1 MSQLRNAARRDSC
14 SAVACRSIR
23 RSMAQPPSEVTPVSA
38 VTVDCAAVDFDL
50 SGDQQA
56 LRDAAASLLDRMAGS
71 DALAGPGRA
80 RRGRRH
86 AARCRALP
94 SGERGGDAPT
104 GYDDAVWSAM
114 AEQGWLALELPEDE
128 GGLGL
133 GMVELAVL
141 CEEIGRRLVA
151 APFLPTIVALGA
163 LCGDEAR
170 ADAGTK
176 EWREALGQGEAV
188 GCVARRAG
196 PRSGSPWPGP
206 EGQVRLERADAP
218 GGLRALGR
226 RGRGRSPTAASTPST
241 CAPRDARPR
250 CRPWTA
256 HASSGSWPST
266 ARRRGSSAART
277 PPRCCVDRAATLASA
292 EMLGAAD
299 HVLAMTVQYAKDRVQ
314 FGKPIG
320 SFQAV
325 KHMLADALVDVEGM
339 RSTVYYAAWCAAAGD
354 PERSLAASMA
364 KAWCSDA
371 SRRVMAAGLQVHGGI
386 GFTWEHDMHLYLKR
400 AQLDQVSYGDA
411 AAHRDRIATLLRT
424 RLEAGESLS

>member
-1 MSQLRNAARRDSC
+1 MS
-14 SAVACRSIR
+14 VA
-23 RSMAQPPSEVTPVSA
+23 
-38 VTVDCAAVDFDL
+38 TVDFAAVDFDL

-56 LRDAAASLLDRMAGS
+56 LRDAAASLLDKMAGS
-71 DALAGPGRA
+71 DALRA
-80 RRGRRH
+80 RVGTGVIVGTLPGAG
-86 AARCRALP
+86 AA
-94 SGERGGDAPT
+94 SGDAAVDAPT
-104 GYDDAVWSAM
+104 GYDETVWSAM
-114 AEQGWLALELPEDE
+114 AEQGWLAIELPEDD

-170 ADAGTK
+170 AVAAND
-176 EWREALGQGEAV
+176 EWREALGQGDAV
-188 GCVARRAG
+188 GCVVAAPG
-196 PRSGSPWPGP
+196 SSGLTVSGSEGQARLSGQTPPVAYAPSADVAVVLAGGGVYAVDLRSAGRPAPLSAMDRTRELGVLDFDDTPASFVGGP
-206 EGQVRLERADAP
+206 EAA
-218 GGLRALGR
+218 ALL
-226 RGRGRSPTAASTPST
+226 
-241 CAPRDARPR
+241 
-250 CRPWTA
+250 
-256 HASSGSWPST
+256 
-266 ARRRGSSAART
+266 
-277 PPRCCVDRAATLASA
+277 VDRAATLASA

-299 HVLAMTVQYAKDRVQ
+299 HVLALTVQYAKDRVQ

-339 RSTVYYAAWCAAAGD
+339 RSTAYYAAWCAAAGD
-354 PERSLAASMA
+354 PERSLSASMA

-411 AAHRDRIATLLRT
+411 AAHRERVATLLRT
-424 RLEAGESLS
+424 RLQAAEVLS

>member
-1 MSQLRNAARRDSC
+1 MS
-14 SAVACRSIR
+14 V
-23 RSMAQPPSEVTPVSA
+23 

-50 SGDQQA
+50 SADQQA
-56 LRDAAASLLDRMAGS
+56 LREAAASLLDGKAGS
-71 DALAGPGRA
+71 DALRA
-80 RRGRRH
+80 RVGTG
-86 AARCRALP
+86 AIVGTLP
-94 SGERGGDAPT
+94 GAGAVSGGTGVDAPR
-104 GYDDAVWSAM
+104 GYDEAVWSAM
-114 AEQGWLALELPEDE
+114 AEQGWLAIELPEDE

-133 GMVELAVL
+133 GMVELAIL

-170 ADAGTK
+170 GDAGTND
-176 EWREALGQGEAV
+176 WRAALSEGASV
-188 GCVARRAG
+188 GCVAAA
-196 PRSGSPWPGP
+196 PGP
-206 EGQVRLERADAP
+206 SDLTVSGPP
-218 GGLRALGR
+218 G
-226 RGRGRSPTAASTPST
+226 
-241 CAPRDARPR
+241 RPR
-250 CRPWTA
+250 L
-256 HASSGSWPST
+256 SG
-266 ARRRGSSAART
+266 RT
-277 PPRCCVDRAATLASA
+277 PPVAYAPSADVAVVVAGGAVYGVDVLAGGRPAPLSAMDRTRELGVLDFDETPAVFLGGEEAAVLLVDRAAILASA

-299 HVLAMTVQYAKDRVQ
+299 HVLADTVQYAKDRVQ

-339 RSTVYYAAWCAAAGD
+339 RSTAYYAAWCAAAGD
-354 PERSLAASMA
+354 PERSLSASMA

-411 AAHRDRIATLLRT
+411 AAHRDRIATLLRA
-424 RLEAGESLS
+424 RLEAGRDLS